1 METMNNNHPWSDP
14 APAAS
19 SPDSVAPPPVRRSF
33 VFSTGGKEL
42 VYALLA
48 LISGLMMC
56 NCVIFGGFELGFG
69 IAMCVYIISAAGYL
83 LAAGGRLSVYSTLL
97 LLLSMGIS
105 AGFGRS
111 DDGFVKFVMVCFLT
125 VSVNL
130 GLCLLSGQNRHRLGG
145 AGSMLDAGRT
155 VFTMGYG
162 QLPKALGGLFGALR
176 LRGSLARTVGSIA
189 IGLLI
194 MVPVLGIVM
203 TLLIKADA
211 AFENM
216 MKMVPKANMSEAF
229 VTVFFGIAVFFVM
242 YTRVVALARREK
254 DEPVAQGSGRGLSK
268 ITMNTALIGL
278 CAVYLLYLV
287 SQLAYFVSGFAGIV
301 PEGYSRAEYARRGFF
316 EMAWLCAINMGLNVF
331 SVTLVRKSGGRA
343 PLSTRLLCLFVG
355 LVTLFLV
362 AAASAKMLTYIDGYG
377 LTRLRVMTQL
387 IILFF
392 GLAAVTV
399 SVSLFLKKPRY
410 MPVLLIGAL
419 LLGGSA
425 FWVDVDTLV
434 AAYNVSAYQ
443 HGVLET
449 VDVEYLGTLSSG
461 AIPQI
466 AKLLDDQDPQV
477 AEAAQRVLNQKDV
490 QWQDFRDWNYA
501 DWRAKP
507 YVSPKEDSDHSQ
519 TEY

>member
-242 YTRVVALARREK
+242 YTRAVALARREK
-254 DEPVAQGSGRGLSK
+254 DEPVAQSSGRGLSK

-287 SQLAYFVSGFAGIV
+287 SQLAYFVGGFSGIL
-301 PEGYSRAEYARRGFF
+301 PEGFTLAEYARRGFF
-316 EMAWLCAINMGLNVF
+316 EMAALCFVDLFVISLAVG
-331 SVTLVRKSGGRA
+331 LVRRKEGKA
-343 PLSTRLLCLFVG
+343 PLFTRLLCLFIG
-355 LVTLFLV
+355 AMTLFLV
-362 AAASAKMLTYIDGYG
+362 ITASAKMGMYISSYG
-377 LTRLRVMTQL
+377 LTRLRVLTEVVMV
-387 IILFF
+387 FM
-392 GLAAVTV
+392 GLATALVCLWLFAPKLPYMKVILILALSLGAVT
-399 SVSLFLKKPRY
+399 LW
-410 MPVLLIGAL
+410 A
-419 LLGGSA
+419 
-425 FWVDVDTLV
+425 DVDTVV
-434 AAYNVSAYQ
+434 AAYNVTAYQ
-443 HGVLET
+443 NGTLKT
-449 VDVEYLGTLSSG
+449 VDVEYLSRLGDGAQPFVARLVNDKDAAVSEQAKAALMGRVSSEDIRGWNFVDWYTEQAQFWLS
-461 AIPQI
+461 
-466 AKLLDDQDPQV
+466 D
-477 AEAAQRVLNQKDV
+477 
-490 QWQDFRDWNYA
+490 
-501 DWRAKP
+501 
-507 YVSPKEDSDHSQ
+507 
-519 TEY
+519 TE